1 MAKLTF
7 GFQLASEGVQWR
19 EFLETWKKGE
29 EFGYESGWSA
39 DHYVSTTSTLV
50 TDPQTDFL
58 DGWQTLGAIAQ
69 ATKKIRLGPLVSG
82 NTFRHPAILAKMGAT
97 LDHISNGRL
106 EFGIG
111 ASWFKYEHDALG
123 IAFPS
128 PGERL
133 KRLDEAVQI
142 IKGLWTQREVTFQG
156 AYYQL
161 TKAPA
166 MPKPIQKPHPPIT
179 IGAFGE
185 KVALK
190 IVARHADH
198 WNSTATPERYAS
210 KAAALEAHCAAVGR
224 DPKAIRRSVMIP
236 FYPKETPEVK
246 QWIEQRA
253 TMAKTSLEAAREW
266 FLVGDKRE
274 IQDRMDRF
282 AKQGVSLIIIQL
294 QEHGRNIETMKA
306 FGKMLL

>member
-1 MAKLTF
+1 M
-7 GFQLASEGVQWR
+7 
-19 EFLETWKKGE
+19 
-29 EFGYESGWSA
+29 
-39 DHYVSTTSTLV
+39 
-50 TDPQTDFL
+50 
-58 DGWQTLGAIAQ
+58 
-69 ATKKIRLGPLVSG
+69 
-82 NTFRHPAILAKMGAT
+82 
-97 LDHISNGRL
+97 
-106 EFGIG
+106 
-111 ASWFKYEHDALG
+111 
-123 IAFPS
+123 
-128 PGERL
+128 
-133 KRLDEAVQI
+133 QI
-142 IKGLWTQREVTFQG
+142 IKGLWTQREVTFPG
-156 AYYQL
+156 TYYQL

-306 FGKMLL
+306 FGKMFL